1 MASGEIKINQY
12 PEYYLNQY
20 YLDTNSKSLQY
31 SYAKYGDNISF
42 YSDKLDEISDI
53 KNITTYPKQFHIS
66 LGSVARAYR
75 PVQLYAIFPVFS
87 KASPYL
93 QVGTLWISSN
103 GDIDLYATAAS
114 STDTP
119 KYVFGT
125 YIAAM

>member
-12 PEYYLNQY
+12 PEYYANQY

-42 YSDKLDEISDI
+42 YSDNLDEISDI
-53 KNITTYPKQFHIS
+53 KNNTTYPKQFHIS

-75 PVQLYAIFPVFS
+75 PVQAYVILPVFS

-93 QVGTLWISSN
+93 QVGTLWISN
-103 GDIDLYATAAS
+103 AGNIDLYATAAS
-114 STDTP
+114 STDIP
-119 KYVFGT
+119 RYVFGSYVT
-125 YIAAM
+125 AM